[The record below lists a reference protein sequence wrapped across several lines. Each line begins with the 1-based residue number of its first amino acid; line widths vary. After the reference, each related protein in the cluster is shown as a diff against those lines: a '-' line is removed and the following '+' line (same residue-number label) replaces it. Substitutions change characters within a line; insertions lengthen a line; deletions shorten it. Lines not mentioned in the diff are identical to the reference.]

1 MTPRE
6 LRADIPALQ
15 EATYLNFGAHGPSPR
30 YVVDAAASFLA
41 DHEYDAATNDPY
53 DVAFETYERLRER
66 IASFVGADAE
76 EIALTE
82 STSDGI
88 ARIASTVE
96 FEPGDVVVRTDIE
109 HPAGV
114 LPWQR
119 LEQDGVEVRVVET
132 NGGRVDPD
140 AFADAVSD
148 ATLAC
153 FSALTWTHGTALPVR
168 ELAEI
173 AADAGAFTLVD
184 AVQLPGQRPMDVT
197 EWGVDAVA
205 AAGHKWL
212 LGPWGSGFLYVNRD
226 SAAELRPRATGY
238 RSVTSPASLEI
249 EYRAGAMRF
258 EVGSTSP
265 VPHVGLVEAI
275 EAIDDVGVETIEGR
289 IEALTDRLKRGID
302 DERLLSPRE
311 FESGLVSV
319 AVDDPDAAV
328 DRLAERGVVVRSLPE
343 PEAIRV
349 SVHGVS
355 TEAEI
360 DAVVSGLNEER

>member
-6 LRADIPALQ
+6 LRADIPALR

-41 DHEYDAATNDPY
+41 DHEYGAATNDPY

-88 ARIASTVE
+88 VRIASTVE

-197 EWGVDAVA
+197 EWNVDAVA

-238 RSVTSPASLEI
+238 RSVTSPASPEI

-265 VPHVGLVEAI
+265 APHVGLVEAI

-289 IEALTDRLKRGID
+289 IEALTDRLKSGID

-319 AVDDPDAAV
+319 VVDDPGAAI
-328 DRLAERGVVVRSLPE
+328 DRLAERGIVVRSLPA

-360 DAVVSGLNEER
+360 DAVVNELNGGR